1 MRPHVARLDTN
12 AMPWTPGDMTGLF
25 SKILSHDPKTGAR
38 TALQRI
44 DPNFGYKAPSAAHF
58 HHMDE
63 EIFVLKGRF
72 TFDGEVWLTAHSY
85 CFHPSETVHGFKS
98 ALAEESW
105 FLSRVSQELDF
116 NFVEKPRETTKP
128 YSLKDAPGPRGVS
141 VVPDPQKANWQDV
154 QNKAGK
160 VVMQRLVLSQH
171 PQTGEGSM
179 LVRFL
184 PGWESPYGNHFHS
197 VYEEAFVLDG
207 ALEAADGTVYGAGC
221 YSFKPPRTV
230 QSRLQSERGALCY
243 INVGG
248 LLDFVPAAKL

>member
-1 MRPHVARLDTN
+1 MRPHVACLDTN
-12 AMPWTPGDMTGLF
+12 AMPWTPGEMTGLF
-25 SKILSHDPKTGAR
+25 SKMLSRDPQTGAR

-44 DPNFGYKAPSAAHF
+44 DPKFGYRAPSAAHY

-72 TFDGEVWLTAHSY
+72 TFDGETWLSAHSY
-85 CFHPSETVHGFKS
+85 CFHPSGTVHGFRS

-116 NFVEKPRETTKP
+116 HFVEKPRDTLKP
-128 YSLKDAPGPRGVS
+128 YSLTGAPAPRGVS
-141 VVPDPQKANWQDV
+141 VVPDPREGAWQDV
-154 QNKAGK
+154 TDKTGR
-160 VVMQRLVLSQH
+160 VVLQRRVLSQH
-171 PQTGEGSM
+171 PVTGEGSL

-184 PGWESPYGNHFHS
+184 PGWESPHGDHFHT

-207 ALEAADGTVYGAGC
+207 ALEAADGTEFRAGC

-230 QSRLQSERGALCY
+230 QSRLRSPQGALCY
-243 INVGG
+243 INTGG
-248 LLDFVPAAKL
+248 PLDFVPAERL